1 MNPEL
6 TILRNLERAHE
17 GIMTKPVLWS
27 EVSLDDGGV
36 SYSEFS
42 KALTDLEVDG
52 EVLVLTGKDR
62 IKVKITDK
70 GKLRLMEA

>member
-1 MNPEL
+1 MNIQL
-6 TILRNLERAHE
+6 TILRNLARAYE

-27 EVSLDDGGV
+27 EVSLDGGGV

-42 KALTDLEVDG
+42 KALGDLEIDG
-52 EVLVLTGKDR
+52 EVLVITGKDR

>member
-6 TILRNLERAHE
+6 TILRNLERGHE
-17 GIMTKPVLWS
+17 GIVTKPVLWN
-27 EVSLDDGGV
+27 EVSLDDSGV
-36 SYSEFS
+36 TYSEFS
-42 KALTDLEVDG
+42 KALGDLEIEG